1 MLESKQGDAQALA
14 LLYLAVSSRLG
25 LRLQGP
31 LSLSLSLSF
40 PNILTLTHY
49 THLVYLAVTSHLGL
63 RGARREATAR

>member
-14 LLYLAVSSRLG
+14 LLYLADASRLG